1 MGQKVNAV
9 GMRIGVNR
17 DWNSKWY
24 ANNRNYS
31 AFLIED
37 INIRKYLNKACKDAS
52 ISHIEIDRVKTDKGH
67 KVTVKLFVA
76 RPGVVI
82 GQDGTNVTKITK
94 ALEGIVAAGSSVKL
108 DVLDVKV
115 GLLADLLG
123 KCLLPCHPEE
133 GPPAYP
139 QSGRQRLPYPLLWPS
154 RWCRNRPSRRLQ
166 RRRRPSSHHPC
177 GYRLRTRRCPYRLW
191 PYRCQSLDL
200 PQLKQGC

>member
-37 INIRKYLNKACKDAS
+37 INIRKYLSKACKDAS

-76 RPGVVI
+76 RRR
-82 GQDGTNVTKITK
+82 Q
-94 ALEGIVAAGSSVKL
+94 L
-108 DVLDVKV
+108 D
-115 GLLADLLG
+115 
-123 KCLLPCHPEE
+123 
-133 GPPAYP
+133 
-139 QSGRQRLPYPLLWPS
+139 
-154 RWCRNRPSRRLQ
+154 
-166 RRRRPSSHHPC
+166 
-177 GYRLRTRRCPYRLW
+177 
-191 PYRCQSLDL
+191 CQ
-200 PQLKQGC
+200 